1 MKGGSGTPVTL
12 ESYLAWKEKKVAA
25 EESKGGGGIKRETQ
39 EENIH
44 WEGTG

>member
-1 MKGGSGTPVTL
+1 MKGGTGTPVTL
-12 ESYLAWKEKKVAA
+12 ESYLAGKRRKSR